1 MSNNNHDSIDHA
13 LDSIAKPVTDKDSV
27 MGAENIIKPNT
38 RAQNAAS
45 EEKTMSLRQA
55 LKLYPK
61 AIGWSVLLSS
71 TLIMEG
77 YDLALLG
84 SLYASPQFNKKFGVW
99 NDSAEKYAVPASWQS
114 ALSNGARAGEVIGLL
129 INGIASDRFGYRKT
143 MIASLCAMI
152 AFIFV
157 LFFAPNIQVL
167 VLGEVLCGIPWGVF
181 QTLSTAYASEVSP
194 VILRPYLTTFVNM
207 CWVMGQFIAAGV
219 NRASVTRGD
228 QWAYKI
234 PFAIQWV
241 WPPLILAGVIFAPES
256 PWWHVRQGD
265 NQAARRALLRITS
278 KNDPSFDPDETIA
291 MIEHTNELE
300 KSLKAGTTY
309 WDCFKGVDLRR
320 TEIVCILWL
329 GQTLTG
335 QNLMGYFSYF
345 MTQAGMDTVHSFDL
359 SLAQMALGLIGTVG
373 SWFLMSRVGRRTIHL
388 CGVCTLFSILLIIG
402 CISFAQTNASLWA
415 TGAMLITFT
424 FFYDF
429 TVGPITYS
437 LISELSS
444 TRLKAKTIVL
454 ARSLYNISNIVVNV
468 LTNYQL
474 STTAWNWGARTAFFW
489 AGTCGCVLV
498 WVYYRLPEPQGR
510 TYGELDL
517 LFEQRVSARKFK
529 GTKVDPYGDGTKS
542 SSVD

>member
-13 LDSIAKPVTDKDSV
+13 LDSIAKPVTDKNSV
-27 MGAENIIKPNT
+27 MEAENIIKPNA

-241 WPPLILAGVIFAPES
+241 WPPLILAGVIFAPE
-256 PWWHVRQGD
+256 R
-265 NQAARRALLRITS
+265 
-278 KNDPSFDPDETIA
+278 
-291 MIEHTNELE
+291 
-300 KSLKAGTTY
+300 Y
-309 WDCFKGVDLRR
+309 
-320 TEIVCILWL
+320 
-329 GQTLTG
+329 
-335 QNLMGYFSYF
+335 
-345 MTQAGMDTVHSFDL
+345 VHSLTQKVL
-359 SLAQMALGLIGTVG
+359 SNAPKPLVACT
-373 SWFLMSRVGRRTIHL
+373 SR
-388 CGVCTLFSILLIIG
+388 
-402 CISFAQTNASLWA
+402 
-415 TGAMLITFT
+415 
-424 FFYDF
+424 
-429 TVGPITYS
+429 
-437 LISELSS
+437 
-444 TRLKAKTIVL
+444 
-454 ARSLYNISNIVVNV
+454 
-468 LTNYQL
+468 
-474 STTAWNWGARTAFFW
+474 
-489 AGTCGCVLV
+489 
-498 WVYYRLPEPQGR
+498 
-510 TYGELDL
+510 
-517 LFEQRVSARKFK
+517 
-529 GTKVDPYGDGTKS
+529 
-542 SSVD
+542 